1 MSLTLYLTRKMDEK
15 LKAVLHKV
23 VQLTRQNPEFN
34 TELRK
39 ALEITPSVTSAS
51 LSDGRINHIEKYL
64 GLDYYVDGQ
73 PSLVDYSFVAE
84 LDVRAQLISD
94 NREMMRFRYGTR
106 YHAINFEEYC
116 RYALLQGEMLLN
128 YFYDKKHSTIREI
141 IEHIQKYNPT
151 ARIKADLSSL
161 SEISFNVKFWAFEK
175 EFSIEQQLSISWNN
189 IRKVRNTLSH
199 RSVESDEM
207 CVSNYKKKLIAMN
220 LPLAEDGYVKT
231 TKLVMGST
239 EYNLYHNMVKNDE
252 DYRKYLYL
260 IWLSKKPFN
269 EVFQSL
275 NSLAIIVKSNI

>member
-1 MSLTLYLTRKMDEK
+1 MDEK

-23 VQLTRQNPEFN
+23 VQLTRENPEFN

-39 ALEITPSVTSAS
+39 ALEIAPSAMGVSMPVTRFSQ
-51 LSDGRINHIEKYL
+51 IEKYL
-64 GLDYYVDGQ
+64 GLDYYVDSQ
-73 PSLVDYSFVAE
+73 PSLIDYSFVTE
-84 LDVRAQLISD
+84 LAVKAQLISD

-106 YHAINFEEYC
+106 YHAIHFEEYC

-128 YFYDKKHSTIREI
+128 YFYDKRHSTIREI
-141 IEHIQKYNPT
+141 IEHIQKYNST

-175 EFSIEQQLSISWNN
+175 EFSIDQHLSISWNN

-220 LPLAEDGYVKT
+220 LPLSEDGYVKT

-252 DYRKYLYL
+252 DYKKYLYL
-260 IWLSKKPFN
+260 IWLSKKPFD
-269 EVFQSL
+269 EVFRSLHSLAMIVEQSL
-275 NSLAIIVKSNI
+275 T

>member
-1 MSLTLYLTRKMDEK
+1 MDEK
-15 LKAVLHKV
+15 LKPVLHKV
-23 VQLTRQNPEFN
+23 IQLTRENPEFN

-39 ALEITPSVTSAS
+39 ALEIAPSAMGVSMPFTRFSQ
-51 LSDGRINHIEKYL
+51 IEKYL
-64 GLDYYVDGQ
+64 GLDYYVDSQ
-73 PSLVDYSFVAE
+73 PSLIDYSFVTE
-84 LDVRAQLISD
+84 LAVKAQLISD

-106 YHAINFEEYC
+106 YHAIHFEEYC

-128 YFYDKKHSTIREI
+128 YFYDKRHSTIREI
-141 IEHIQKYNPT
+141 IEHIQKYNST

-175 EFSIEQQLSISWNN
+175 EFSIDQHLSISWNN

-220 LPLAEDGYVKT
+220 LPLSEDGYVKT

-252 DYRKYLYL
+252 DYKKYLYL

>member
-1 MSLTLYLTRKMDEK
+1 MDEK

-23 VQLTRQNPEFN
+23 VQLTRENPEFN

-39 ALEITPSVTSAS
+39 ALEIAPSATNVS

-116 RYALLQGEMLLN
+116 RYALLQAEMLLN
-128 YFYDKKHSTIREI
+128 YFYDKKHSTIKESV
-141 IEHIQKYNPT
+141 EHIQTYNSG
-151 ARIKADLSSL
+151 AKIKSDLSSL
-161 SEISFNVKFWAFEK
+161 SEISFNVKFWSFEK
-175 EFSIEQQLSISWNN
+175 EFNIDQQLSISWNN
-189 IRKVRNTLSH
+189 IRKVRNSLSH
-199 RSVESDEM
+199 RSVGSDEIS
-207 CVSNYKKKLIAMN
+207 VVKYKKKLIAMN
-220 LPLAEDGYVKT
+220 LPLSEDGYVK
-231 TKLVMGST
+231 KNELVEGST

-252 DYRKYLYL
+252 EYKKYLYL
-260 IWLSKKPFN
+260 IWLSKKPFD
-269 EVFQSL
+269 EVFRSL
-275 NSLAIIVKSNI
+275 NSLAMIVEQSLT